1 VYIYRNIDTQDT
13 AYAIYAS
20 SYAVSLI
27 GKCTYIRCG
36 ENEVSLQDALL
47 GGDPSLAQGAK
58 SMEQQINDI
67 NQAANFTNTNSTNNG
82 SSGASTVIND
92 PWANNDPWAF
102 KTKKQSKG

>member
-47 GGDPSLAQGAK
+47 GGDPSLA
-58 SMEQQINDI
+58 
-67 NQAANFTNTNSTNNG
+67 
-82 SSGASTVIND
+82 
-92 PWANNDPWAF
+92 
-102 KTKKQSKG
+102 